1 MTKVTFGFMASKLTH
16 LNPTKTLRSRAGEQG
31 EAFGCEY
38 MFERD
43 GPQVEYQKLMEIFPN
58 TKLIILN
65 FMFIKAH
72 PLLEHQQPDCR
83 RAAADLLD
91 V

>member
-1 MTKVTFGFMASKLTH
+1 MASKLAH

-31 EAFGCEY
+31 EAFGCEC
-38 MFERD
+38 MFECD
-43 GPQVEYQKLMEIFPN
+43 GMVEYLKLMEIFTN
-58 TKLIILN
+58 TELIILN

-72 PLLEHQQPDCR
+72 PLLEHRQPDCR